1 MVKVEVDEEMEEEPF
16 GRMMGMEGPRVR
28 GRECCLQK
36 EEEMT
41 FPSAPQSIKI
51 RAGAP
56 ATLPINDKSVREAFS
71 VVKVCRRTDL
81 CRKRLARRLDMG
93 WSKAAGE
100 ESGSRS
106 TTSDGLRP
114 TDEVSDT
121 SSVRCNSSSAGTKV
135 E

>member
-1 MVKVEVDEEMEEEPF
+1 MDEEMEEEPS
-16 GRMMGMEGPRVR
+16 GRMMGMGELRLR

-71 VVKVCRRTDL
+71 TVNACRRTDF
-81 CRKRLARRLDMG
+81 CRKRLALRLDMG
-93 WSKAAGE
+93 WSRAAGE

-106 TTSDGLRP
+106 TSSDGLRP
-114 TDEVSDT
+114 MDEVSDT
-121 SSVRCNSSSAGTKV
+121 SSGGSTTSSESVVV